1 MPSPFDHGAFHLALL
16 PHIYFVKQLPSSSTL
31 PGNVL
36 SLLNGPGFFSIT
48 RTSEEISIV
57 GEITDNPQIQSLTR
71 GDGEWRC
78 IKIAGPME
86 FGNPPR
92 RLR

>member
-1 MPSPFDHGAFHLALL
+1 MPPPFEHKAFYLALL
-16 PHIYFVKQLPSSSTL
+16 PHAYFVKQLPNSSTL
-31 PGNVL
+31 PEDIL

-48 RTSEEISIV
+48 RTSEEISVV
-57 GEITDNPQIQSLTR
+57 GEITDNPRIQSLSG

-86 FGNPPR
+86 FGNPPHSWR
-92 RLR
+92 